1 MAAVTTAAL
10 LRVGYD
16 RRRGRGTAA
25 FLGGVSLSERKGVHP
40 LVWVGIGCAVLV
52 VLAGVGVVAAG
63 WFVKNKAEELVD
75 NIENRPVET
84 AARAFAALNP
94 EVEFVSADEAAET
107 VTLRNTKTNEEITID
122 YADLKEGRVTFQG
135 EDGTTTFDTGGE
147 EGVSVSSPDGTFQLG
162 GGDLPPW
169 VPRPDGVETQAS
181 FTNTGADGQVSGTFT
196 LTGRAPAEVTAFYRE
211 TLPAQGYALESSSNV
226 SGVME
231 SLVYANSS
239 TNRRISVVSSPDQG
253 TVAVTYEGQN

>member
-1 MAAVTTAAL
+1 MSE
-10 LRVGYD
+10 
-16 RRRGRGTAA
+16 RRG
-25 FLGGVSLSERKGVHP
+25 FHP

-52 VLAGVGVVAAG
+52 VLAGVAVVGAG

-94 EVEFVSADEAAET
+94 EVEFVSADEEAET
-107 VTLRNTKTNEEITID
+107 VTLRNTSTDEEITID

-135 EDGTTTFDTGGE
+135 ENGTTTFDSGE
-147 EGVSVSSPDGTFQLG
+147 EGVSVTSPDGTFQLG

-181 FTNTGADGQVSGTFT
+181 FTNTAADGQVSGTFT
-196 LTGRAPAEVTAFYRE
+196 LTGRAPAEVLAFYRE
-211 TLPAQGYALESSSNV
+211 TLPAQGYTLESSSNV

-231 SLVYANSS
+231 SLVFANSA
-239 TNRRISVVSSPDQG
+239 TDRRISLLSSADQG